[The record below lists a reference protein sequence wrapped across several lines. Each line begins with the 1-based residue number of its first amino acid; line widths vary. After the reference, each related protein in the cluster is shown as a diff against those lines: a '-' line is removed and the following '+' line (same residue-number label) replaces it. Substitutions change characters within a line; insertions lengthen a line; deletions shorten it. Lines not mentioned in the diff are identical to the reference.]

1 MGNDAKTLDGP
12 ATPGG
17 KRRILAIGEIL
28 VEIVATSTGSGFRQP
43 IPLTGPFASG
53 APAIFIDQAA
63 RLGQPCGIVGRVGD
77 DDFGRLNL
85 DRLRADGADVSAIS
99 TDPDR
104 PTGSAFVRYRP
115 DGGRDFVFNI
125 AHAACGALAA
135 SPEADALIDRADHLH
150 VAGSSLTAPRIAAMI
165 VDATERIKA
174 RGGTVSFDPNLRPEI
189 LKAGGLGG
197 AFEAV
202 MARTDVFLP
211 SGEELFLPTR
221 ARDEGAALRE
231 IFARGVVLVA
241 IKRGRDGASCHSAT
255 EDVFEPG
262 FAAEEIDPTGAGDA
276 FGATFVTMWLRDL
289 PLREALVCA
298 NAAGALAVGRQGPME
313 GNASLPEIMAFR
325 ARAGR

>member
-1 MGNDAKTLDGP
+1 M
-12 ATPGG
+12 
-17 KRRILAIGEIL
+17 
-28 VEIVATSTGSGFRQP
+28 QP

-63 RLGQPCGIVGRVGD
+63 RLGQPCGIVSRVGD

-174 RGGTVSFDPNLRPEI
+174 RGGTVSFDPNMRPEI
-189 LKAGGLGG
+189 LKSGGLGD

-202 MARTDVFLP
+202 MARTDLFLP

-221 ARDEGAALRE
+221 AREERAALRE
-231 IFARGVVLVA
+231 IFALGVGLVA

-255 EDVFEPG
+255 EDIFEPG
-262 FAAEEIDPTGAGDA
+262 FAVEEIDPTGAGDA

-298 NAAGALAVGRQGPME
+298 CAAGALAVGSQGPME
-313 GNASLPEIMAFR
+313 GNASLPEITAFR